1 MFIKNL
7 NYYIMKHLSQLE
19 KIYNKN
25 TLLIVALFIS
35 GCILNYFFTTKNN
48 DTIVIIAVGSCI
60 LGILCTLYS
69 LKNKKERVLH
79 NTYASLA
86 FYLLIIAQILQI
98 YEKKVYI
105 LYILPLIEM
114 FFVFNAYSS
123 YNGMNE
129 WLFFLCIFIHY
140 IYGIKNFT

>member
-1 MFIKNL
+1 
-7 NYYIMKHLSQLE
+7 MKHLSQLE
-19 KIYNKN
+19 TIYNKN
-25 TLLIVALFIS
+25 TLLIVGLVIS
-35 GCILNYFFTTKNN
+35 GCILNYFFTTKNS
-48 DTIVIIAVGSCI
+48 DIIILLAVASCI
-60 LGILCTLYS
+60 FGILCTLYS

-105 LYILPLIEM
+105 LYIIPLIEI
-114 FFVFNAYSS
+114 FFVFNAYTSLS
-123 YNGMNE
+123 GMNE
-129 WLFFLCIFIHY
+129 WLFFLCIFIYY